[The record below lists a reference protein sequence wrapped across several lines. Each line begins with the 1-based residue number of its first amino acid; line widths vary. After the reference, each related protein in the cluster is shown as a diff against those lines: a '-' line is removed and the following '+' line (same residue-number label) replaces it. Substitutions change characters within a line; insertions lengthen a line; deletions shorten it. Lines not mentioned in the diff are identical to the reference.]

1 MPVNQTF
8 KLFSKPV
15 IAVTLL
21 GALAAPAAFAQQRAA
36 APAANA
42 AAASNPI
49 DMMKADLKITPAQE
63 ADWKKF
69 VDAYTLQ
76 FRPTRTPSPEEFNAM
91 KTPDRVAFLKKLHTE
106 QNSFVFNRFDASVA
120 LYKALDENQKKVFD
134 EMTAERPAPAPAAA
148 PKAKA
153 RSKK

>member
-1 MPVNQTF
+1 MSVNQTF
-8 KLFSKPV
+8 KLFPKPV
-15 IAVTLL
+15 IAVALL

-42 AAASNPI
+42 AANNPI
-49 DMMKADLKITPAQE
+49 EMMKADLKITPAQE

-76 FRPTRTPSPEEFNAM
+76 FRPTQTPSAEEFNALN
-91 KTPDRVAFLKKLHTE
+91 TPDRVAFLKKLHTE
-106 QNSFVFNRFDASVA
+106 QNSFIFNRFDASVA
-120 LYKALDENQKKVFD
+120 LYKVLDNDQKKVFD
-134 EMTAERPAPAPAAA
+134 EMTAERPAPQPAAA

-153 RSKK
+153 RGKK